1 MIAVAY
7 DKAAIQAEIRYLDDC
22 PQQYPQA
29 VQMYFEHYGLD
40 YPDAQH
46 QFGWFQSRGL
56 KLAGHVWIPCGT
68 AALGCGAINTNP
80 SILMEAGWQPPSEAR
95 WMGDTPCLPNDN
107 PPVVAGKETKMVIVL
122 HGYLNHTGQMKHLIG
137 ALLEYGYVVGSFDL
151 PGHGLSEGKAAAVG
165 ALSDYT
171 TALEDFVSAT
181 QWVCPDKLHLIGF
194 SNGATVGIDE
204 LLSKR
209 SELFDKVVLA
219 GPLVQWAGYQPSKAM
234 YLLLCPFTDRVD
246 RMLQINTSDE
256 NYLSFNRNEDYLH
269 CPCVS
274 LDWVKALYDWNGRFE
289 KLPTCNRQILII
301 QGSRDSTV
309 DWKYNLKQ
317 LGKKFP
323 AAKVEMI
330 KGARH
335 ELFNESTALREK
347 SITTIMT
354 YLQKME

>member
-1 MIAVAY
+1 MIAEMY
-7 DKAAIQAEIRYLDDC
+7 DKAMIQTEIWYLDEC
-22 PQQYPQA
+22 PRQYPQA
-29 VQMYFEHYGLD
+29 VQSYFEYYGLD
-40 YPDAQH
+40 YPGTEH
-46 QFGWFQSRGL
+46 RFGWFQSRGL
-56 KLAGHVWIPCGT
+56 KLAGHVWIPNK
-68 AALGCGAINTNP
+68 IKNQISKIKN
-80 SILMEAGWQPPSEAR
+80 M
-95 WMGDTPCLPNDN
+95 DTPSGWENLTDFSSHKGVWNDGPAN
-107 PPVVAGKETKMVIVL
+107 CDTDMVIVV
-122 HGYLNHTGQMKHLIG
+122 HGYMNHTGQLKHLIG
-137 ALLEYGYVVGSFDL
+137 ALLDNGFTVGSFDL

-181 QWVCPDKLHLIGF
+181 EWVCPDKLHLVGF
-194 SNGATVGIDE
+194 SNGAAVGIDE

-234 YLLLCPFTDRVD
+234 YLLCCLFTDRIPGMFQANSSD
-246 RMLQINTSDE
+246 R

-274 LDWVKALYDWNGRFE
+274 LDWVKALYDWNDRFD

-323 AAKVEMI
+323 AAKVKMI

-335 ELFNESTALREK
+335 ELFNEAIEYREAA
-347 SITTIMT
+347 IGQVIT
-354 YLQKME
+354 YLNCTK